1 MVHRIALVLLLLAS
15 SAHAATYTVSSSA
28 DSGAGTLRQAILDAN
43 ANPGADN
50 IVFTTATV
58 VATASMPEITDVVHI
73 DGSVGSDANLVLAL
87 AYRTAFTVLGGYIT
101 AWLAPAN
108 KLRLAVIL
116 GIVGTLAAVA
126 GAIAMWSVGYNWYP
140 VALAALALPSTALGG
155 WLFTRA
161 SR

>member
-1 MVHRIALVLLLLAS
+1 M
-15 SAHAATYTVSSSA
+15 
-28 DSGAGTLRQAILDAN
+28 TL
-43 ANPGADN
+43 
-50 IVFTTATV
+50 TATSPAPSFRWLRYAGAF
-58 VATASMPEITDVVHI
+58 VAGFATVAVLSMTTDTVLHSTGI
-73 DGSVGSDANLVLAL
+73 YPTDGSVGSDANLVRAL
-87 AYRTAFTVLGGYIT
+87 AYRTAFTVLGGYVA

-116 GIVGTLAAVA
+116 GIVGTLAAIA

-140 VALAALALPSTALGG
+140 VALAVLALPSTALGG